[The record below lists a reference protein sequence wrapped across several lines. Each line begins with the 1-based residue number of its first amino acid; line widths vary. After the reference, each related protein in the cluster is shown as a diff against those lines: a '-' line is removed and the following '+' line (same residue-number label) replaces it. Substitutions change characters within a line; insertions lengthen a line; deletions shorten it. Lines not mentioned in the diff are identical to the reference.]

1 MSAFFY
7 SFESLLN
14 DRLPY
19 HSYTH
24 SQSQVIVIVKTQDV
38 HFHQN
43 VSTIHSALHW
53 LLCHLWEP
61 CRHSAILLIIIV
73 ILIVIYSRG
82 IWPQYYLELNEKN
95 RVKIPP
101 ERKYG
106 DIGKNVGIEN
116 MQAS

>member
-1 MSAFFY
+1 M
-7 SFESLLN
+7 
-14 DRLPY
+14 
-19 HSYTH
+19 HC
-24 SQSQVIVIVKTQDV
+24 
-38 HFHQN
+38 HQN
-43 VSTIHSALHW
+43 VGTIHSALHW

>member
-1 MSAFFY
+1 MKSHVSSFFDY
-7 SFESLLN
+7 FNYNL
-14 DRLPY
+14 LPY
-19 HSYTH
+19 HSDIVK
-24 SQSQVIVIVKTQDV
+24 VIVIVKTEDV
-38 HFHQN
+38 HFHQI